1 MNFRD
6 AFDSKGV
13 LPSRSDLPFL
23 PAGTTVELLS
33 KSQDRQQGSALNDAY
48 FTLNPIVPNVQAIS
62 LGFFAFYNM
71 FPNIASSPNNS
82 NILGITG
89 PEGVPPTIEFV
100 EGRWASGF
108 GTVTNTQVRG
118 DSGNSN
124 LNDVRWYLIR
134 QALGATTEDDAI
146 LSDTLD
152 PVTGILTIDWSPTY
166 VGVDD
171 IAVNPAAG
179 TLYSQ
184 LGFTATTTTAGSPEG
199 TQWVGSMALNLGD
212 PVSIALRSNIG
223 ELSTADIYQ
232 TGPRSRTNDF
242 AVVPINA
249 VPNSINYFE
258 PVNPVTFNTLRN
270 SRPLTSIQIQIVDPV
285 TGQLMPMSSIQQ
297 WQCKVILN
305 LG

>member
-13 LPSRSDLPFL
+13 LPPRSDLPFL
-23 PAGTTVELLS
+23 PAGTTVELL
-33 KSQDRQQGSALNDAY
+33 KSQDRQEGSALNDAY

-146 LSDTLD
+146 LQGRKVKSGHFFHHSVCRAERVRARDFYVYHVPRCERSYPWYRPRL
-152 PVTGILTIDWSPTY
+152 LPT
-166 VGVDD
+166 
-171 IAVNPAAG
+171 P
-179 TLYSQ
+179 
-184 LGFTATTTTAGSPEG
+184 
-199 TQWVGSMALNLGD
+199 SMRARKWAIFRVYNAIFK
-212 PVSIALRSNIG
+212 VLRHVARFDAC
-223 ELSTADIYQ
+223 EA
-232 TGPRSRTNDF
+232 R
-242 AVVPINA
+242 
-249 VPNSINYFE
+249 
-258 PVNPVTFNTLRN
+258 
-270 SRPLTSIQIQIVDPV
+270 
-285 TGQLMPMSSIQQ
+285 
-297 WQCKVILN
+297 
-305 LG
+305 